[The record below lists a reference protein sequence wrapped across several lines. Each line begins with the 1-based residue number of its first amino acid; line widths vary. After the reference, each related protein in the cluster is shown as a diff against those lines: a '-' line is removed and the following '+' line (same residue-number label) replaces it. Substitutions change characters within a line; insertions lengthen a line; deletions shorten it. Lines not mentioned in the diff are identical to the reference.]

1 MRILSIMFFSV
12 KIVFHNMNNISW
24 EKNAINI
31 NGDIVTLKYPVLEV
45 KEVQDILLV
54 VTVPTSGVNNNL
66 FGISV
71 VTKKIWEV
79 QDYTEIVPEFSQ
91 TPYVGITILNNKII
105 ATDFCGC
112 KFIVNPIDGKII
124 GREQS
129 SK

>member
-1 MRILSIMFFSV
+1 MFFSV

-24 EKNAINI
+24 EKNTINI

-71 VTKKIWEV
+71 VTKNMGGTGLYR
-79 QDYTEIVPEFSQ
+79 DSP
-91 TPYVGITILNNKII
+91 
-105 ATDFCGC
+105 
-112 KFIVNPIDGKII
+112 
-124 GREQS
+124 
-129 SK
+129 